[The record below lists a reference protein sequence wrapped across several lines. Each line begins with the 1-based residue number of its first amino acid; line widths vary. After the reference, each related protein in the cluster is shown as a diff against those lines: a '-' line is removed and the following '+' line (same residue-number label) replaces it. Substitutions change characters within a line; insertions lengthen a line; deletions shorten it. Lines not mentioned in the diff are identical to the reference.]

1 MDAKFI
7 SFLCIRYLVT
17 RVFGTWTAMNAVLLQ
32 TLTKEN
38 PMFRIAAFSTT
49 ALTLSLSAA
58 LAAPAVG
65 LVGDKTLVMFDT
77 ETLAVSGM
85 MDVTGVDSLLGMD
98 LRPSNNT
105 LVGVTPDMIIVS
117 IDPATGEA
125 TQMATMNT
133 ALPLSDQPVI
143 VDFNPMADKL
153 RFMTGTTNHRVDVD
167 TGAVTVDGSLDWEA
181 GDMHVGETPAISA
194 AAYINSY
201 GKPES
206 TAMFDIDSTIVAVIQ
221 QVSPNDGTLG
231 AIGKLGID
239 APEANYAFDIQ
250 TTDAMEN
257 TGWLVNGATLYSV
270 DLETGAATAVGM
282 IEGVDGMIRDITIL
296 PAT

>member
-1 MDAKFI
+1 M
-7 SFLCIRYLVT
+7 L
-17 RVFGTWTAMNAVLLQ
+17 
-32 TLTKEN
+32 
-38 PMFRIAAFSTT
+38 RIATFST
-49 ALTLSLSAA
+49 AA
-58 LAAPAVG
+58 LALTVSAASAAPAIG

-77 ETLAVSGM
+77 ETLEVSGTV
-85 MDVTGVDSLLGMD
+85 DVSGVDSLLGLD

-105 LVGVTPDMIIVS
+105 LVGVTPDMAVVS

-125 TQMATMNT
+125 TQMSMMDTP
-133 ALPLSDQPVI
+133 LPVEDQPVI

-167 TGAVTVDGSLDWEA
+167 SGAVTVDGSLDWQE
-181 GDMHVGETPAISA
+181 GDMHVGEMPTIAA

-201 GKPES
+201 GKPEK

-221 QVSPNDGTLG
+221 QVSPNDGTLS

-250 TTDAMEN
+250 TSADMEN
-257 TGWLVNGATLYSV
+257 TGWLLNGSTLYTV
-270 DLETGAATAVGM
+270 DLESGAATEVGM
-282 IEGVDGMIRDITIL
+282 IKGADGAIRDITIL
-296 PAT
+296 PAM

>member
-1 MDAKFI
+1 M
-7 SFLCIRYLVT
+7 L
-17 RVFGTWTAMNAVLLQ
+17 
-32 TLTKEN
+32 
-38 PMFRIAAFSTT
+38 RIAAISTT

-58 LAAPAVG
+58 AAAPAVA

-77 ETLAVSGM
+77 DTLEVSGN
-85 MDVTGVDSLLGMD
+85 MDVAGVDRLLGLD
-98 LRPSNNT
+98 LRPSNKT
-105 LVGVTPDMIIVS
+105 LVGVTPDMAVVS
-117 IDPATGEA
+117 IDMTTGEA
-125 TQMATMNT
+125 TEMSKMDT
-133 ALPLSDQPVI
+133 ALPVEDMPVI

-167 TGAVTVDGSLDWEA
+167 TGAVTVDGSLDWQE
-181 GDMHVGETPAISA
+181 GDMHVGETPAIAA

-206 TAMFDIDSTIVAVIQ
+206 TAMFDIDTTIVAVIQ

-250 TTDAMEN
+250 TTESMEN
-257 TGWLVNGATLYSV
+257 MAWLVNGAMLYSV
-270 DLETGAATAVGM
+270 DLETGKATEAGK
-282 IEGVDGMIRDITIL
+282 IEGVDGMIRDIAIL
-296 PAT
+296 PAM

>member
-1 MDAKFI
+1 
-7 SFLCIRYLVT
+7 
-17 RVFGTWTAMNAVLLQ
+17 
-32 TLTKEN
+32 
-38 PMFRIAAFSTT
+38 MFRIAAFATT

-58 LAAPAVG
+58 SAAPAIG

-77 ETLAVSGM
+77 ETLEVSGM
-85 MDVTGVDSLLGMD
+85 MEVSGVDSLLGMD

-105 LVGVTPDMIIVS
+105 IVGVTPEMVIVS
-117 IDPATGEA
+117 IDPATGAA
-125 TQMATMNT
+125 TEMATMDT
-133 ALPLSDQPVI
+133 ALPVADAPVI

-167 TGAVTVDGSLDWEA
+167 TGAVTVDGSLDWQE
-181 GDMHVGETPAISA
+181 GDMHVGEAPAIGA
-194 AAYINSY
+194 AAYMNSH

-239 APEANYAFDIQ
+239 APEENYAFDIQ
-250 TTDAMEN
+250 TTAAMEN
-257 TGWLVNGATLYSV
+257 MGWLVNGATLYSV
-270 DLETGAATAVGM
+270 DLATGAATEVGM
-282 IEGVDGMIRDITIL
+282 IDGVDGMIRDITIL
-296 PAT
+296 PAM